1 MLFPNAFNGMLES
14 TADEWRPQPGYVS
27 ALIMAER
34 VFGGRTGDFDSD
46 WYLFWPD
53 VNSGVSV
60 LYKFG

>member
-1 MLFPNAFNGMLES
+1 MLES